1 MLGINTST
9 QNTLS
14 FKSSVPSSKFDVA
27 KFARL
32 SAIELKNLTRDS
44 FERIYL
50 ANTSPRNL
58 ETSIVPNFINTTSEK
73 LATQKAENLKD
84 YLI

>member
-9 QNTLS
+9 QDSLS
-14 FKSSVPSSKFDVA
+14 FKSRVTSSKFDVA

-50 ANTSPRNL
+50 ANTSLRNL

>member
-14 FKSSVPSSKFDVA
+14 FKSKVPSSKFDAV
-27 KFARL
+27 KIARL
-32 SAIELKNLTRDS
+32 STTEFKNLTRDS

-50 ANTSPRNL
+50 ANTSLRNL